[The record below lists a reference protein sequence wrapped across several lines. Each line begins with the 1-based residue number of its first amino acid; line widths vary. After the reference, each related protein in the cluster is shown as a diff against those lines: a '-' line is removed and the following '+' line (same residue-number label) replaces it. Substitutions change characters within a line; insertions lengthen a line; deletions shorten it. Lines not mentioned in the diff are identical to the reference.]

1 MFTAGPDS
9 QAFDLNSL
17 PIFTGLPKFGF
28 VWQRKLLAVSS
39 WLLARE
45 AEWSLIWMNADRR

>member
-1 MFTAGPDS
+1 VFTVSPDS
-9 QAFDLNSL
+9 HGFSPNSL